1 MIMDVYLIGA
11 VALIMALAAIPNLII
26 KHLAH
31 NKNRTKTNRR

>member
-1 MIMDVYLIGA
+1 MLMDVYLIGA

-31 NKNRTKTNRR
+31 NKNRKTTNRR